1 MLFRSQ
7 PAVAGDDNQR
17 ELTRTTRLLRPA
29 KQRVIHIAHKGRRLA
44 LLALEDVTQLFHA
57 RTVLDTS
64 EYAALLVD
72 EAGRVLTFNKPATV
86 LFGDLEVGMAA
97 GHLLQTTQG
106 AQSWWEPGL
115 SGRSKLH
122 VEIGPRLFQ
131 VTTSA
136 VALPGEERQLFA
148 VSLVPV
154 ARVEANDPYGVGS
167 TRRTNVL
174 RPLR

>member
-1 MLFRSQ
+1 MCE
-7 PAVAGDDNQR
+7 V
-17 ELTRTTRLLRPA
+17 
-29 KQRVIHIAHKGRRLA
+29 RVIHIAHKGRRLA

-72 EAGRVLTFNKPATV
+72 DAGRVLTFNKPATV
-86 LFGDLEVGMAA
+86 LFGELEVGMAA
-97 GHLLQTTQG
+97 GRLLQAAQG

-136 VALPGEERQLFA
+136 VALPGEEHQLFT

-154 ARVEANDPYGVGS
+154 ARVEANDPYGAGS